1 MFLKYG
7 LGVILIFV
15 GLKMV
20 WLNELFDG
28 KFPIGWSLGIIA
40 TILAL
45 SILVSIGYSR
55 TRGTRD
61 APAPAPEETSPRVT
75 ANLTAN
81 RH

>member
-1 MFLKYG
+1 M
-7 LGVILIFV
+7 ILIFV

-55 TRGTRD
+55 TRVARDTPPASDETR
-61 APAPAPEETSPRVT
+61 PQGT
-75 ANLTAN
+75 ANLTPN